1 MDIANVAIDQS
12 KFAYPDLE
20 SNRQTILRV
29 LGTEEDR
36 FAKTIDQG
44 MELLEE
50 FMEKAK
56 EAGIRVVDGKTA
68 FRLHDTFGFPI
79 DLTKDIAE
87 EKGFTVDEE
96 GFAQEMEKQ
105 KQMAREALKSDES
118 QAWDLD
124 VFDLINDAEPTEFLG
139 YDEEKCQGK
148 VLYISNGKE
157 LVDSAQEGEEV
168 TVVLDRTVFYA
179 ESGGQKGDTG
189 TIQNSVMEM
198 EVKDCTKSPKGLFLH
213 TGVVKAGSV
222 KTGDVVTARYD
233 KEKGRIRHVITVPLI
248 CFIEP

>member
-1 MDIANVAIDQS
+1 MMISDGVLPSNEGRGYVLRRLIRRSLRHGKLLGIQGKFLTDIANVAIDQS

-124 VFDLINDAEPTEFLG
+124 VFDLINDAEPTEFLAMTKKNAKARSCI
-139 YDEEKCQGK
+139 YPTEKNWLTAPK
-148 VLYISNGKE
+148 REK
-157 LVDSAQEGEEV
+157 
-168 TVVLDRTVFYA
+168 
-179 ESGGQKGDTG
+179 
-189 TIQNSVMEM
+189 
-198 EVKDCTKSPKGLFLH
+198 KSPWSWIVPYS
-213 TGVVKAGSV
+213 TPKAADKKETPGRY
-222 KTGDVVTARYD
+222 KTASWRW
-233 KEKGRIRHVITVPLI
+233 K
-248 CFIEP
+248 